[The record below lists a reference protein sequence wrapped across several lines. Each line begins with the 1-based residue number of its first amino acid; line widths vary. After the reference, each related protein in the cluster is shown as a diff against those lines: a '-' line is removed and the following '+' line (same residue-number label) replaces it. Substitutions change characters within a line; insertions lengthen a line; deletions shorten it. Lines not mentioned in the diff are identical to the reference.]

1 MSKRILICIS
11 GGGAIQLESAAGILS
26 VLDESGELDGA
37 EIDYLAC
44 SGGAPVAALH
54 ASGMSGDKICQAI
67 RDTPMEELMRFPLFA
82 RYMDVSGIRRFLE
95 EHMPSFPLPNCR
107 VAVTRL
113 RDMKSCLADATPITV
128 IASMSI
134 PGIFRPQ
141 KINGEEYTDGGVKN
155 IIPTCS
161 MQELSNYERVC
172 LLLAPEGEMLSSF
185 FLEDELRSLAAVFDR
200 EITQIYE
207 SGYDKM
213 DNVVIFRPDLPEEAK
228 ESSLL
233 SNLIDWS
240 PGFCMMDHA
249 VAYAKERLKQN

>member
-1 MSKRILICIS
+1 MSKRVLICIS

-37 EIDYLAC
+37 KIEYLAC

-54 ASGMSGDKICQAI
+54 ASGMSGNEICRAI
-67 RDTPMEELMRFPLFA
+67 RSTPMRNLMNLPIGS
-82 RYMDVSGIRRFLE
+82 RYMDVSGIKQFLE
-95 EHMPSFPLPNCR
+95 DHMPDSPLTNCR

-113 RDMKSCLADATPITV
+113 HDMKSCLVDATPITV

-141 KINGEEYTDGGVKN
+141 RIRGEEYADGGVKN

-161 MQELSNYERVC
+161 MQDLSRYERVY
-172 LLLAPEGEMLSSF
+172 LLLAPAGEMLNCF
-185 FLEDELRSLAAVFDR
+185 VLENELRSLSAVFDR

-207 SGYDKM
+207 SGYDKA
-213 DNVVIFRPDLPEEAK
+213 DNVVIFRPDLPEGAK

-249 VAYAKERLKQN
+249 IAYTKERLKAS

>member
-1 MSKRILICIS
+1 MNKRILICIS

-26 VLDESGELDGA
+26 VLDDSGVLRGA
-37 EIDYLAC
+37 GLEYMAC

-54 ASGMSGDKICQAI
+54 ASGMSGAEICQAI
-67 RDTPMEELMRFPLFA
+67 RETPMDNLMHFPVA
-82 RYMDVSGIRRFLE
+82 SRYMDVTGIHRFLK
-95 EHMPSFPLPNCR
+95 EHMPDIPLPNCR

-113 RDMKSCLADATPITV
+113 RDMKSCLVDATPITV

-141 KINGEEYTDGGVKN
+141 KIQGEEYTDGGVKN

-161 MQELSNYERVC
+161 IQDLSRYEMVY
-172 LLLAPEGEMLSSF
+172 LLLAPEGEMLNSF
-185 FLEDELRSLAAVFDR
+185 VLETELRSLSAVFDR

-207 SGYDKM
+207 SGYNKM
-213 DNVVIFRPDLPEEAK
+213 DNVVIFRPDLPEGAK

-249 VAYAKERLKQN
+249 VSYAKERLKAS

>member
-26 VLDESGELDGA
+26 VLDDSGELDGA

-54 ASGMSGDKICQAI
+54 ASGMSGDEICQAI

-82 RYMDVSGIRRFLE
+82 RYMDVSGIRRFLGD
-95 EHMPSFPLPNCR
+95 HMPSFPLPNCR

-113 RDMKSCLADATPITV
+113 RDMKSCLVDATPITV
-128 IASMSI
+128 IASMSV
-134 PGIFRPQ
+134 PGLFRPQ

-161 MQELSNYERVC
+161 MQELSNYERVY

-185 FLEDELRSLAAVFDR
+185 VLENELRSLAAVFDR
-200 EITQIYE
+200 EITQLYE
-207 SGYDKM
+207 SGYDKAS
-213 DNVVIFRPDLPEEAK
+213 NVILLRPELPEAAK
-228 ESSLL
+228 NAFTLSGLL
-233 SNLIDWS
+233 DWS
-240 PGFCMMDHA
+240 AGFCMMEQAISCTKD
-249 VAYAKERLKQN
+249 RLKQN